1 MNSTIFPWK
10 MTAIAATGLALLF
23 VVGFLISGKQPV
35 QSQQRAPQVEASPV
49 VADSALSNNNKPAKK
64 SPIKI
69 TIVQPHAVAKHKLPV
84 NNKVA
89 APVDS
94 SANMVAKNNTV
105 VAEMQDEDEATP
117 LNEMLVLDI
126 TAQKKPAVKSDNSA
140 ADKKSDHVDSSNDMF
155 SIPVTKKTTEAHP
168 QNGWDDFEKYLKDGA
183 VSPDGKTGTVK
194 LLFTVNGD
202 GTFTDIKVKNSVSD
216 AADKKAIELVKN
228 GPAWIGN
235 ANKQAKE
242 VTVNVDFH

>member
-35 QSQQRAPQVEASPV
+35 QSQQPPPRMDVSPV

-64 SPIKI
+64 NTIKTI
-69 TIVQPHAVAKHKLPV
+69 IVQPHAVVKHKLPV

-89 APVDS
+89 APADS
-94 SANMVAKNNTV
+94 SVNTEAKTNTA

-117 LNEMLVLDI
+117 LNEMLVMDI
-126 TAQKKPAVKSDNSA
+126 TAQKKPAVKTDNSQA
-140 ADKKSDHVDSSNDMF
+140 GKKGDHMDSSNDMF
-155 SIPVTKKTTEAHP
+155 SIPVAKKTTEAHP

-194 LLFTVNGD
+194 LSFTVNGD
-202 GTFTDIKVKNSVSD
+202 GTFTDIKVKSSVSD